1 MPLVCVGFVLTER
14 ICTGRRLS
22 WATARL
28 VCFFSFCIEIFI
40 QFTGKKILLLR
51 SLYGQQD
58 MICLATN
65 ISVKKNPSILPFAYV
80 FFRCIFYRPL
90 QYSLKWPRPFN
101 HFSFIFKF
109 DVLITLNYFLALNL
123 V

>member
-51 SLYGQQD
+51 SHYGQQD

-65 ISVKKNPSILPFAYV
+65 VGVKKKIHL
-80 FFRCIFYRPL
+80 FYRL
-90 QYSLKWPRPFN
+90 HMCSLDVYFIDLFN
-101 HFSFIFKF
+101 T
-109 DVLITLNYFLALNL
+109 V
-123 V
+123 